1 VTTAAPSRILLRGGL
16 VASCD
21 PAIGDVRDCDVL
33 IEDGLIAAVGPALAP
48 PPEGCEVIDASS
60 MIALPGFIDTHRHN
74 WQAVF
79 RGIGADWPL
88 SQYRA
93 GIHGLLKQYYQPE
106 DIYIGN
112 LLGRLEALQSGITTM
127 LDWCHAILSP
137 DHADAAVAG
146 LLDAPGRSVFAYG
159 AGGRKGNAPS
169 AVSIEADVR
178 RVAGALFPSRDQLV
192 TLALGLR
199 GPQYSTFDT
208 VEADVAL
215 ARELDLPVTMHGGS
229 ANIGRGRPVGQM
241 AERGLLD
248 ERTTVIHCNTL
259 ADDEL
264 SLMADHG
271 CSASISPWAE
281 VQMGF
286 GWPATGRL
294 RAAGIRPSLSID
306 DCVSTAGDMFSTM
319 RATLVTQ
326 RGLDAAAVA
335 EPENLAALDLSCQ
348 DVVEFATI
356 EGARAC
362 GLSGITGSIS
372 PGKQADI
379 LLLRADDLSVFPATY
394 PAGVIASMA
403 HPGLIDIVLVHGQVV
418 LRDGRLV
425 GLDLEKIRSRAL
437 ASRDRILAQA
447 QKDHPGA
454 GIRLDGR
461 WSPDAAGVMVHSKA
475 SR

>member
-1 VTTAAPSRILLRGGL
+1 VTPEPPSAILLRGGL
-16 VASCD
+16 VVSCD

-33 IEDGLIAAVGPALAP
+33 IENGLIAAVGPALAVP
-48 PPEGCEVIDASS
+48 RDGCEVIDASGTIV
-60 MIALPGFIDTHRHN
+60 MPGFIDTHRHN

-93 GIHGLLKQYYQPE
+93 GIHGLLKKYYQPE

-112 LLGRLEALQSGITTM
+112 WLGRLEALQSGITTL

-137 DHADAAVAG
+137 AHADAAVAG
-146 LLDAPGRSVFAYG
+146 LFAAPGRSVFAYG
-159 AGGRKGNAPS
+159 AGGRAGNALS
-169 AVSIEADVR
+169 STSIEADVR
-178 RVAGALFPSRDQLV
+178 RVASDSFTSRDQLV

-199 GPQYSTFDT
+199 GPQYATMDT
-208 VEADVAL
+208 VVADVAL
-215 ARELDLPVTMHGGS
+215 ARELGLHVTMHGGS
-229 ANIGRGRPVGQM
+229 ANIGRSRPVGQM

-248 ERTTVIHCNTL
+248 ERTTVIHGNTL

-264 SLMADHG
+264 TLMAEHG

-294 RAAGIRPSLSID
+294 RSAGIRPSLSID
-306 DCVSTAGDMFSTM
+306 DCVSTAGDMFTTM
-319 RATLVTQ
+319 RAVLVTQ
-326 RGLDAAAVA
+326 RGLDAAAVP
-335 EPENLAALDLSCQ
+335 EPENLAALQLSCQ

-362 GLSGITGSIS
+362 GLADVVGSVT
-372 PGKQADI
+372 PGKQADL
-379 LLLRADDLSVFPATY
+379 LLLRADDLSVFPVSH

-403 HPGLIDIVLVHGQVV
+403 HPGLIDVALVRGRVV
-418 LRDGRLV
+418 VRRGRLV
-425 GLDLEKIRSRAL
+425 GVNLEKVRAEAL
-437 ASRDRILAQA
+437 ASRERILARAQA
-447 QKDHPGA
+447 DHPGA
-454 GIRLDGR
+454 GITLDGR
-461 WSPDAAGVMVHSKA
+461 WSPEATEFMVRSTA
-475 SR
+475 DR